1 MKRFIGA
8 ALCSAF
14 LLTTATG
21 CGIIESLL
29 EGPDISGYS
38 YMDGTVDYAY
48 FYDRDEDVEKISES
62 DVAAALVAAVLS
74 GVFEDNYIDVSTF
87 SVTDLAPGY
96 SLYSGDNRDQP
107 SAVIGCEI
115 EVTAISADDFN
126 NEKYHPYTLTKTIE
140 LTITYGQHWK
150 VGSPVGDY
158 KYIKLSDYDGGFDG
172 YKQGLKEGARY
183 GWFNIF
189 ANEDD
194 FDINNLSSKFQ
205 TIYQDYQTQNHTGSS
220 ASDGGN
226 VSDWYQ
232 AYQTLLEQYQDLT
245 SESDYYRQ
253 YYLPDINRDGIPD
266 LVLHLGTYITETT
279 YHVFTFADGTL
290 HECGNCS
297 EKNGIEPEKIQT
309 ATVESETI
317 LSEDSSTTYFS
328 LCYHGYQRTRYFRMT
343 MDYQLECEDYSSKS
357 DGQEVY
363 DIPGEQLESCD
374 IASLDLL
381 NKAAGQ

>member
-1 MKRFIGA
+1 MAIVKGVTHDCCNTIGNIDILQSTLHKGGITNCFKCIWKHNCCESNLFECIVA
-8 ALCSAF
+8 N
-14 LLTTATG
+14 TG
-21 CGIIESLL
+21 NRKVFNLW
-29 EGPDISGYS
+29 
-38 YMDGTVDYAY
+38 
-48 FYDRDEDVEKISES
+48 RD
-62 DVAAALVAAVLS
+62 
-74 GVFEDNYIDVSTF
+74 
-87 SVTDLAPGY
+87 
-96 SLYSGDNRDQP
+96 
-107 SAVIGCEI
+107 
-115 EVTAISADDFN
+115 
-126 NEKYHPYTLTKTIE
+126 
-140 LTITYGQHWK
+140 
-150 VGSPVGDY
+150 
-158 KYIKLSDYDGGFDG
+158 
-172 YKQGLKEGARY
+172 
-183 GWFNIF
+183 
-189 ANEDD
+189 
-194 FDINNLSSKFQ
+194 
-205 TIYQDYQTQNHTGSS
+205 TGSS

-266 LVLHLGTYITETT
+266 LVLHLGTDITETT